1 LEVIIECLFYW
12 ETVKLIA
19 SGTLIGA
26 WVGPSGCGKTSL
38 VHRVVAN
45 CGAVLVVVQGPEV
58 YCPQPGDTEGWL
70 RSVFEEAAC
79 LAQEGECMCVCV
91 CVCVCV

>member
-1 LEVIIECLFYW
+1 M
-12 ETVKLIA
+12 
-19 SGTLIGA
+19 
-26 WVGPSGCGKTSL
+26 VGPSGCGKTSL
-38 VHRVVAN
+38 VRRVVAN

>member
-91 CVCVCV
+91 CV